1 LISSLPYPKVI
12 DPRRAKLAMK
22 IGGKYNL
29 RGKGGVTAG
38 SWEKCA
44 TELNLDVEEARQ
56 RILTM
61 AGKLPRLRGRCG
73 SRPEG
78 ERANPS
84 GDWSAGRFA
93 GTMDLGMCGIFQRS
107 ELNLLTPAN

>member
-1 LISSLPYPKVI
+1 MGDALVEVI

-44 TELNLDVEEARQ
+44 TELKVNVKEARQ
-56 RILTM
+56 MRQT
-61 AGKLPRLRGRCG
+61 
-73 SRPEG
+73 
-78 ERANPS
+78 
-84 GDWSAGRFA
+84 
-93 GTMDLGMCGIFQRS
+93 T
-107 ELNLLTPAN
+107 